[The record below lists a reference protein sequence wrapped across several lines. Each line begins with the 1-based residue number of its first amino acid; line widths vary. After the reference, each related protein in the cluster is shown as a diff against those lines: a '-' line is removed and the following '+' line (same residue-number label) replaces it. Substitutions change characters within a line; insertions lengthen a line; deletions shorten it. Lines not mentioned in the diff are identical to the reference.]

1 MRGTSIAGK
10 ARALAMMSKERVP
23 GAEEVPTIVESG
35 GPLIESSSWVMFM
48 APAKTP
54 KDIVDKL
61 AGAVE
66 KVATSADYKQKI
78 LEQGAYATFMG
89 PKELGEFT
97 KTELAYWGE
106 VINKAGITLD
116 Q

>member
-1 MRGTSIAGK
+1 M
-10 ARALAMMSKERVP
+10 
-23 GAEEVPTIVESG
+23 
-35 GPLIESSSWVMFM
+35 
-48 APAKTP
+48 
-54 KDIVDKL
+54 
-61 AGAVE
+61 E

-97 KTELAYWGE
+97 KAELAYWGE
-106 VINKAGITLD
+106 VIKKAGITLD